1 MSLSKVST
9 LIFDIY
15 GTVVDWRAT
24 IAEEGRALGQDKGLP
39 DIDWEAFANAWR
51 AGYQPAMER
60 VRTGQQ
66 PWTTNDTL
74 QRERLDEIAI
84 EFGIGVLSESEKD
97 AFNQVWHRLKPW
109 PDSIAGLTR
118 LKTKFTIGT
127 LSNGS
132 FFLLANMAKHS
143 GLPWDFLLSGD
154 NVRHFKPDPETY
166 LGAVEMFGGDAGT
179 VMLVAAHNDD
189 LEAARSFGLKTAFI
203 ARPTEY
209 GPDQK
214 TDLKA
219 EDDWDII
226 ADSIEGV
233 ADALGV

>member
-1 MSLSKVST
+1 M
-9 LIFDIY
+9 
-15 GTVVDWRAT
+15 
-24 IAEEGRALGQDKGLP
+24 
-39 DIDWEAFANAWR
+39 
-51 AGYQPAMER
+51 
-60 VRTGQQ
+60 
-66 PWTTNDTL
+66 
-74 QRERLDEIAI
+74 
-84 EFGIGVLSESEKD
+84 
-97 AFNQVWHRLKPW
+97 KPW

-154 NVRHFKPDPETY
+154 NIRHFKPDPETY

-219 EDDWDII
+219 EDDWDVI

>member
-1 MSLSKVST
+1 MSLSGVTT
-9 LIFDIY
+9 LLFDTY

-24 IAEEGRALGQDKGLP
+24 IAEEGRRLAQEKSLP
-39 DIDWEAFANAWR
+39 DIDWEAFADAWR
-51 AGYQPAMER
+51 AGYQPAMDR
-60 VRTGQQ
+60 VRRGEQ

-74 QRERLDEIAI
+74 QRRRLDEITD
-84 EFGIGVLSESEKD
+84 EFGIGYLSEADRD
-97 AFNQVWHRLKPW
+97 AFNIVWHRLKPW
-109 PDSIAGLTR
+109 PDSVAGLAR

-143 GLPWDFLLSGD
+143 GLPWDCILSAD
-154 NVRHFKPDPETY
+154 NFRHFKPDPETY
-166 LGAVEMFGGDAGT
+166 LGAVEMFGGDAQS
-179 VMLVAAHNDD
+179 VMLVAAHNYD
-189 LEAARSFGLKTAFI
+189 LGHARSFGLKTGFV

-209 GPDQK
+209 GPNQS

-219 EDDWDII
+219 EDDWDIVT
-226 ADSIEGV
+226 DSIEGV

>member
-154 NVRHFKPDPETY
+154 NIRHFKPDPETY

-219 EDDWDII
+219 EDDWDVI

>member
-219 EDDWDII
+219 EDDWDVI

>member
-24 IAEEGRALGQDKGLP
+24 IAEEGRALGQDKGVP

-209 GPDQK
+209 GPGQK

-219 EDDWDII
+219 EEDWDVI

>member
-9 LIFDIY
+9 LIFDVY

-179 VMLVAAHNDD
+179 VMLVAARNDD

-219 EDDWDII
+219 EDDWDVI

>member
-9 LIFDIY
+9 LIFDVY

-219 EDDWDII
+219 EDDWDVI

>member
-9 LIFDIY
+9 LIFDVY

-154 NVRHFKPDPETY
+154 NIRHFKPDPETY

-219 EDDWDII
+219 EDDWDVI

>member
-9 LIFDIY
+9 LIFDVY

-209 GPDQK
+209 GPNQK

-219 EDDWDII
+219 EDDWDVI